1 MKRWVWKESYEGSLR
16 FPGYGGGG
24 GGGGGT
30 PGGGGGGGG
39 GDTRDGE
46 VWYRK
51 GAMTPA
57 VGSIT

>member
-1 MKRWVWKESYEGSLR
+1 MK
-16 FPGYGGGG
+16 
-24 GGGGGT
+24 GT
-30 PGGGGGGGG
+30 YDSRDIGGGG

-57 VGSIT
+57 VGFIT

>member
-1 MKRWVWKESYEGSLR
+1 MKGAYGSR
-16 FPGYGGGG
+16 DIGGE
-24 GGGGGT
+24 
-30 PGGGGGGGG
+30 GG

>member
-1 MKRWVWKESYEGSLR
+1 MKGAYDSRDIE
-16 FPGYGGGG
+16 
-24 GGGGGT
+24 
-30 PGGGGGGGG
+30 GG